1 MLKGFLQDETV
12 MALDV
17 MPSHVVNLLI
27 VIAIFVV
34 AYIVYRL
41 VIAKVIDKVVKAS
54 GVETGIASFWK
65 YIALAIIMLIS
76 GLISVPFV
84 GGYSS
89 AIYFAL
95 GLILGT
101 IILMLILGSKDVLIN
116 ALSGYA
122 LMIYKPFKRGD
133 IVVIDGEPGYVRDI
147 TAVYTEVVRED
158 GVCFIPNS
166 ELMKKSFTMRPLD
179 VLSKLSILI
188 RVKGDV
194 DIDMVEVLIKDAIKQ
209 CKEIATTPEPE
220 IYLVDMSNNLLTIQV
235 VVKVLNPRRIPQVRS
250 QILKTIRQSF
260 INAGIQFS

>member
-1 MLKGFLQDETV
+1 MLKEFLQGEAVGTLETI
-12 MALDV
+12 
-17 MPSHVVNLLI
+17 PSHVINLLI

-34 AYIVYRL
+34 AYMLYRL
-41 VIAKVIDKVVKAS
+41 IIAKVIDKVVKVS

-76 GLISVPFV
+76 GLIAVPFV

-89 AIYFAL
+89 AIYLAL
-95 GLILGT
+95 GLILGA

-122 LMIYKPFKRGD
+122 LMMYKPFKRGD

-158 GVCFIPNS
+158 GVCYIPNA

-194 DIDMVEVLIKDAIKQ
+194 NVDMAEELIKDAIKQ
-209 CKEIATTPEPE
+209 CKEVATTPEPE
-220 IYLVDMSNNLLTIQV
+220 VYLIDMSNDVLTMQV
-235 VVKVLNPRRIPQVRS
+235 AVKVLNPRRIPQVRS
-250 QILKTIRQSF
+250 QILKAIRQSF